1 MVDDPVVEF
10 WYELDD
16 HFLFNVGDHPEIL
29 DAYAAI
35 QMPDGI
41 TNLRV
46 EHRSNGTYPSGFVAD
61 VTPMRDALA
70 LLSTEQLKVFDR
82 HLGADADTTRRAFE
96 DFGQGIHFDD
106 RREPG
111 TKIHMMDASGPT
123 NPAVGYHRWHAI
135 ICAQI
140 GLGIEAERW
149 TQIDRYVGLG
159 WAIQSEA
166 QPIQGA
172 QANPGLPAE
181 RLTQLR
187 ERWMARTPTQI
198 DDAFDSF
205 PYPLDAILPP
215 A

>member
-1 MVDDPVVEF
+1 MADDPVVEF

-29 DAYAAI
+29 DAYDAI

-46 EHRSNGTYPSGFVAD
+46 EHRANGTYPAGFVVD

-70 LLSTEQLKVFDR
+70 LLSTEQLKLFDR
-82 HLGADADTTRRAFE
+82 HLGSDADALRRAFE

-111 TKIHMMDASGPT
+111 TRIHMMDASGPT

-135 ICAQI
+135 IRAQI
-140 GLGIEAERW
+140 ELAVDADRW
-149 TQIDRYVGLG
+149 TQIDRCVGLG

-166 QPIQGA
+166 QPVQGER
-172 QANPGLPAE
+172 ANPGLPAN
-181 RLTQLR
+181 RLTALR
-187 ERWMARTPTQI
+187 ERWMARTPAEI
-198 DDAFDSF
+198 DDAFDGV
-205 PYPLDAILPP
+205 PYPADAVIPP
-215 A
+215 T